1 MMCRSSCAN
10 SLTPISYRL
19 VSGIS
24 TIKDETYFLRVFFVQ
39 TTLVYMHHKKYA
51 VGYLLAVITVTATRG
66 LLPNTVVIPAKHSLK
81 LVFSAAPINPK

>member
-1 MMCRSSCAN
+1 M
-10 SLTPISYRL
+10 Y
-19 VSGIS
+19 
-24 TIKDETYFLRVFFVQ
+24 
-39 TTLVYMHHKKYA
+39 HKKYA